1 MNTSTQAF
9 AKLIADLKRH
19 RDNEQRLIER
29 LAALTKTQAAPEYMK
44 CLFKLANDAFG
55 ENAAKFLILPNR
67 SLGDMPPIMVAQSG
81 EGINEVEVLL
91 KRILYGVYG

>member
-19 RDNEQRLIER
+19 RDTEQRLIEE
-29 LAALTKTQAAPEYMK
+29 LTAITKAQAGPECMK
-44 CLFKLANDAFG
+44 GLFKLANDAFG

-67 SLGDMPPIMVAQSG
+67 SLGDMPPIMVAQSE
-81 EGINEVEVLL
+81 EGINEVETLL
-91 KRILYGVYG
+91 NRILYGVYG